1 MVVLVNLDPTIG
13 VEIKK
18 TRPCLIIS
26 PDAANKHL
34 QTVIIAP
41 LATSQ
46 RNIPTRLLSN
56 FNGQPGELC
65 FDQMKAID
73 KVRILKIIG
82 WLEEHEKINVTRL
95 LVTMFNEI

>member
-41 LATSQ
+41 LTTTQ
-46 RNIPTRLLSN
+46 RNIPTRFLSN

-73 KVRILKIIG
+73 RVRILKIIG

-95 LVTMFNEI
+95 LETMFNEI